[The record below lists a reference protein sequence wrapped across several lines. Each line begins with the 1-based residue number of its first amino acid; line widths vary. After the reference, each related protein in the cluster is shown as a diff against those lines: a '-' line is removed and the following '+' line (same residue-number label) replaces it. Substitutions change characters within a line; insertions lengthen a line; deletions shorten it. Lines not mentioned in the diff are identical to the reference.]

1 MPPPGPPQPPPY
13 PRSGIPGGNLP
24 GFGYQQQGPMTGP
37 PVYGGFWIRFLAVL
51 IDMLIIGFVFGFP
64 LRFVGTDSEVVGI
77 IVGIVAGVIYFAAY
91 ITYFILMTGWR
102 GQTLG
107 KMALRLKVVNADM
120 TPVDYGTA
128 AIREFSKL
136 LSALI
141 LYIGYIMAGFD
152 SEKRALH
159 DRIAKTRVIRY

>member
-1 MPPPGPPQPPPY
+1 M
-13 PRSGIPGGNLP
+13 P
-24 GFGYQQQGPMTGP
+24 GFGYQPQGPMTGP
-37 PVYGGFWIRFLAVL
+37 PVYAGFWIRFLAMF

-64 LRFVGTDSEVVGI
+64 IRFVGWDNVVVAVVVGLI
-77 IVGIVAGVIYFAAY
+77 AGVLYLAAY
-91 ITYFILMTGWR
+91 MTYSILMTGWR

-107 KMALRLKVVNADM
+107 KMALRLKVVNEDM

-128 AIREFSKL
+128 AIREFSKI

-152 SEKRALH
+152 SQKRALH